1 MVWNG
6 ITDRAAFWVRRRQN
20 GNRANQNEYDSNS
33 RENIFLHELHLDNM
47 SGYPLLLSILDCVFS
62 TAGISVKNR
71 DQSGGM
77 VDKPL
82 ISILIDIR

>member
-1 MVWNG
+1 M
-6 ITDRAAFWVRRRQN
+6 
-20 GNRANQNEYDSNS
+20 S
-33 RENIFLHELHLDNM
+33 RN
-47 SGYPLLLSILDCVFS
+47 PLLLSILDRVAG

-77 VDKPL
+77 IDHPL